1 MISAV
6 IVTYN
11 EEGFLKDCLESVIG
25 NCEEIVVVDLGSH
38 DDTLKIAKTFQA
50 KIFNHEWVEYVEKV
64 RDFAV
69 SKAEGD
75 YVLVLDP
82 DERMSPNLWQALKG
96 VAGEKKFVAV
106 NIPRKNIFFGRF
118 IAHTNWWPDR
128 HVRFFKKGKVKW
140 EDKIH
145 FYPKVD
151 GEVYNLPA
159 KEDLAI
165 IHFGYSSVGQF
176 IDRQSRYGVIKAQ
189 NLYDLGVRF
198 SWMSFFWNPTRE
210 FLVRYIRHLGF
221 LDGFYGFALSFLMM
235 VYQMEVMIKL
245 WELEKNKQ

>member
-1 MISAV
+1 MISVV

-11 EEGFLKDCLESVIG
+11 EEGNLEDCLDSVIG
-25 NCEEIVVVDLGSH
+25 NCEEIVVVDLGSN
-38 DDTLKIAKTFQA
+38 DDTLKIAKQFQA
-50 KIFNHEWVEYVEKV
+50 KIFVHKRVDYVEKV
-64 RDFAV
+64 RDFTV
-69 SKAEGD
+69 SKASRD
-75 YVLVLDP
+75 WILVLDP
-82 DERMSPNLWQALKG
+82 DERMSPNLWKVLKD
-96 VAGEKKFVAV
+96 VAGAEKFVAV

-118 IAHTNWWPDR
+118 ISHTNWWPDR

-145 FYPKVD
+145 LYPKVD

-159 KEDLAI
+159 KKDLAI
-165 IHFGYSSVGQF
+165 IHFGYQSVEQF
-176 IDRQSRYGVIKAQ
+176 IDRQSRYGAIKAQ

-221 LDGFYGFALSFLMM
+221 LDGFYGFALTFLMM
-235 VYQMEVMIKL
+235 VYQLEVMIKI
-245 WELEKNKQ
+245 WELERQK